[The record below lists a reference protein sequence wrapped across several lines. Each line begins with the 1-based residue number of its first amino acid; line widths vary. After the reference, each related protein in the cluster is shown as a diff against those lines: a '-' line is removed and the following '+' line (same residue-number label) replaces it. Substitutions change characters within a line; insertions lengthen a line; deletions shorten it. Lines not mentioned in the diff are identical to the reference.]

1 MVNLALRL
9 FLELENQP
17 MANNKEEAGKGTPR
31 PGEMPGVKRPYA
43 TIDLTASE
51 VESAGRDRSPAAAA
65 SAASAAGSGA
75 RAETKSSSSAQQP
88 KAGGSSQSGGPS
100 SPGGSKAAGAVKVF
114 GADLQSAPLLTHL
127 AAGLA
132 GGLIA
137 LTGAYL
143 LTPDRPSA
151 SPQELGDLTRRTAEL
166 ENALGTR
173 PGAGLRARIE
183 ELTRS
188 TSALGET
195 QAKLARESKALET
208 RITSG
213 PDASPELMGRLAKL
227 EDALGTATAADP
239 AAQSP
244 QVAALAGRLAEI
256 DRSVRQAGE
265 AARSGAV
272 RFDGELSTLRTDA
285 ARLAQRLESLKGE
298 VEERLKGAA
307 SAADIAPLAGKL
319 ASLERDAQT
328 FVKSEA
334 DRAQNSAHMLLA
346 LELAGLKRAVERGES
361 YTEELARAKKL
372 AGASVSFAPLERYMR
387 EGAPPAQE
395 LAKSFPKVANAMLD
409 AEAEVPNA
417 TLLERLMSGARSIVR
432 VRKVGQPGDDT
443 SLEATIGRMETAV
456 KDGRLPEVLA
466 QAKKLP
472 PKAALAGE
480 DWIRKVEARQAVD
493 QAVAGVEATLR
504 SSLSGAASS
513 QGAAPEAKR

>member
-1 MVNLALRL
+1 
-9 FLELENQP
+9 

-31 PGEMPGVKRPYA
+31 PGEMPGAKRPYA

-51 VESAGRDRSPAAAA
+51 VESSTKDRAPAAAA
-65 SAASAAGSGA
+65 SAASAAEAGSGA
-75 RAETKSSSSAQQP
+75 KADTKSSSSAQQP
-88 KAGGSSQSGGPS
+88 KAGASSQSGGPGN
-100 SPGGSKAAGAVKVF
+100 PGDSKVAGAMKVF
-114 GADLQSAPLLTHL
+114 GAEVHSASLLTHL
-127 AAGLA
+127 AAGVV

-137 LTGAYL
+137 LTGAHL
-143 LTPDRPSA
+143 LTPDRPTA
-151 SPQELGDLTRRTAEL
+151 SPQELGDLTRRTADL

-208 RITSG
+208 KITSA
-213 PDASPELMGRLAKL
+213 PDASPELVGRLAKL
-227 EDALGTATAADP
+227 EDALGAATAADP

-244 QVAALAGRLAEI
+244 QVAALSGRLAEI

-285 ARLAQRLESLKGE
+285 ARLAQRLDNLKGE

-307 SAADIAPLAGKL
+307 SAADIAPLTSKL
-319 ASLERDAQT
+319 ASLERDAQA

-334 DRAQNSAHMLLA
+334 DRAQSSAHMLLA
-346 LELAGLKRAVERGES
+346 LELAGLKRAAERGES

-372 AGASVSFAPLERYMR
+372 AGATVNFAPLERYMR

-409 AEAEVPNA
+409 AEAEAPNA
-417 TLLERLMSGARSIVR
+417 TLLDRLMSGARSIVR

-443 SLEATIGRMETAV
+443 SLEATIARMETAV

-480 DWIRKVEARQAVD
+480 DWIRKVEARQAVN
-493 QAVAGVEATLR
+493 QAVADVEATLR
-504 SSLSGAASS
+504 SSLSGPGNN